1 MLFDDSYFTL
11 KSNATGEYRD
21 RGSRFIGLAFPV
33 TNEEDVKHILQQVK
47 KDHPQANHHCYA
59 FRISPDPTV
68 FRASDDREPSG
79 SAGKP
84 ILGAITSKGLT
95 DVLVIVVRYFGGT
108 LLGVPGLINAYRSA
122 AAHCLEQASTIEKFI
137 EEKFIL
143 EFPYDLSNEVH
154 QLLRKHK
161 ADIHHQDY
169 SSPCQIHFS
178 LRKSAVVG
186 FENAFKTHPVIS
198 YQTQLKHYEP

>member
-1 MLFDDSYFTL
+1 MLFEDSYFTL
-11 KSNATGEYRD
+11 KCPSTGEYRD
-21 RGSRFIGLAFPV
+21 RGSRFIGLAYPV
-33 TNEEDVKHILQQVK
+33 KDEEDVKQILQTVK
-47 KDHPQANHHCYA
+47 KEHPQANHHCYA
-59 FRISPDPTV
+59 FRLTPDPTV

-122 AAHCLEQASTIEKFI
+122 AAHCLEQAELTEKFI
-137 EEKFIL
+137 EEAFIL

-161 ADIHHQDY
+161 ASITFQDY
-169 SSPCQIHFS
+169 SSPCQIHF
-178 LRKSAVVG
+178 LIRKSAVVG

-198 YQTQLKHYEP
+198 YQTQLKTNES